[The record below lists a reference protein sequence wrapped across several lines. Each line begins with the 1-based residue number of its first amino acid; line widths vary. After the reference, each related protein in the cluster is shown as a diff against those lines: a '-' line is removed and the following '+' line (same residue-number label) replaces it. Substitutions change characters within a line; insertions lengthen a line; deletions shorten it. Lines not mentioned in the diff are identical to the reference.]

1 MPKKEININPD
12 ELDYGTDFVG
22 ENETNPLYANMF
34 NQPAT
39 VNADDSE
46 YRVVPRNKLH
56 AFPNHPYKVTVDE
69 EMLDLRDSIIDNGI
83 LHPLIVRPRADGDY
97 EIISGHRRCKAAELA
112 QLSDVPVI
120 IKKSIDDATATI
132 LMVDS
137 NKQRELILPS
147 ERAFAYKMKM
157 EAMSRQGRRTDLN
170 NELVDPGSTSEN
182 LVSQGHEVA
191 QTTSAPRGRKLESR
205 EILAQEEG
213 VGKNTISR
221 YIRLTHLIP
230 QLRDLVDNDAL
241 KQSPSMALKPAVEI
255 SYLNT
260 NEQKYFYDTV
270 KALDKTPS
278 VQQATQIKRLSQDG
292 LLTQTDVMNILMAD
306 KPNQKETVK
315 MDYERLGGYFNGRL
329 TPKEC
334 EKAVFE
340 SLDSLNK
347 IRASVDR
354 HIKGTITDDEL
365 ATLVENLLKE
375 YSKSQNK
382 GNRTQER

>member
-120 IKKSIDDATATI
+120 IKKNLDDATATI

-147 ERAFAYKMKM
+147 ERAFAYKLKM
-157 EAMSRQGRRTDLN
+157 EALN
-170 NELVDPGSTSEN
+170 HNGQRPSTS
-182 LVSQGHEVA
+182 GPEV
-191 QTTSAPRGRKLESR
+191 PRLNSR
-205 EILAQEEG
+205 DELGLEEG
-213 VGKNTISR
+213 MSGKQINR